1 MTYKTNTYHFISLQ
15 NKHFECY
22 VFLYS
27 IIIYILFSSLSA
39 KIYAQTNEEYKM
51 LADEAYQNG
60 NYYSASSFYK
70 ILLDKDSINLDIA
83 YQYAN
88 ANRLYNN
95 YIDAEY
101 WYSYVLAKDKA
112 EKFPLSGFY
121 HAEMNKYN
129 AKYGLAIRN
138 FKSFYNKYKEKK
150 DYFTQKALNEISSCN
165 WAAEKIDD
173 TVAAEIT
180 HLGKNVNTPYSEF
193 GAVQLGDSMLVYSSL
208 RQFVSNDFES
218 FLPDVYLS
226 KVYFSW
232 ISVAGYSSG
241 RELGNKINSDELH
254 TANLSNDIKKTQ
266 FYFTRCSSN
275 ENAEMIC
282 AIYVSEFKNGKWEK
296 AKKLN
301 DNINLKGYTS
311 TQPTITNNNGR
322 DVLYFSSN
330 RPGGFGQMDI
340 WYAISNNGEFQ
351 QAVNLGSSVNT
362 PGNEISPFYDT
373 KSNKLYF
380 SSDWHFGFGG
390 YDIFNSKGEFNQLT
404 LPENLGFPINTSYND
419 MYFTVNE
426 TPNEGYFTSNRKG
439 SYFIKG
445 ETCCNDIYAYKI
457 FEKAPITQIPVEIK
471 KDSITIEES
480 IKKLLPLTLY
490 FHNDEPT
497 PNNIITSTD
506 KNYKQTLADYYAMRD
521 IYKTEYSKGLK
532 GINQQKAINDIDS
545 FFIKEVGDGFKSLEL
560 FASLLLRDLQRG
572 NEIRITVK
580 GFASPLNTDEYNINL
595 SKRRISSLRNYLKD
609 YNGGILEPYIADST
623 NSNGKLFLYEEP
635 LGKSMANKTVSDNPN
650 DLRNS
655 VYSIAAAMERKI
667 QILYYDYASAK
678 AIDSTPMLRFMA
690 DSINYGKLNTQTE
703 NAFSIR
709 FKNIG
714 KYSFSINNIS
724 SDCNCL
730 KFYYEETNIES
741 GKEGV
746 FSILFLPN
754 IKKGKQKT
762 ILTLT
767 LSPYNTKYYLPIFY
781 E

>member
-1 MTYKTNTYHFISLQ
+1 MTYKTNTYHFIPLQ
-15 NKHFECY
+15 KKHFECY

-27 IIIYILFSSLSA
+27 IIICILFSSLSA
-39 KIYAQTNEEYKM
+39 SIYAQTNEEYKM

-70 ILLDKDSINLDIA
+70 LLLDKDSSNLDIA

-95 YIDAEY
+95 YIEAEY

-138 FKSFYNKYKEKK
+138 YKSFYNKYKEKK

-180 HLGKNVNTPYSEF
+180 HLGKNVNTPFSEF
-193 GAVQLGDSMLVYSSL
+193 AAVQFGDSMLVYSSL

-218 FLPDVYLS
+218 FLPDVFLS

-254 TANLSNDIKKTQ
+254 TANLSTDIKKTQ
-266 FYFTRCSSN
+266 FYFTRCNSN

-282 AIYVSEFKNGKWEK
+282 EIYMSELKNGKWEK

-311 TQPTITNNNGR
+311 TQPTFTTNNGR
-322 DVLYFSSN
+322 DILYFSSN
-330 RPGGFGQMDI
+330 RPGGFGQTDI

-351 QAVNLGSSVNT
+351 QAVNLGSSINT

-390 YDIFNSKGEFNQLT
+390 YDIFNSKGEFNQWT

-457 FEKAPITQIPVEIK
+457 FEKTPITQIPVEIK
-471 KDSITIEES
+471 KDSITIEDS

-490 FHNDEPT
+490 FHNDEPI

-532 GINQQKAINDIDS
+532 AINRQKAINDIDS
-545 FFIKEVGDGFKSLEL
+545 FFIKEVGDGYKSLEL

-609 YNGGILEPYIADST
+609 YNGGILEPFIADST
-623 NSNGKLFLYEEP
+623 NSIGKLFLYEDP

-678 AIDSTPMLRFMA
+678 VIDSTPILRFMA

-767 LSPYNTKYYLPIFY
+767 LSPYNTKYYLPIYY